1 MSCIRATYTFPYL
14 LLGKFDNYAFTLTSR
29 INYDTLYLM
38 SRKKM
43 RGYVFITFKG
53 DHRPYHVH
61 IYKDRK
67 EIGRWDIE
75 NQKTMDGFEI
85 NNNLKS
91 ALIALKY
98 MLVGEEH
105 GD

>member
-1 MSCIRATYTFPYL
+1 
-14 LLGKFDNYAFTLTSR
+14 
-29 INYDTLYLM
+29 M

>member
-1 MSCIRATYTFPYL
+1 
-14 LLGKFDNYAFTLTSR
+14 
-29 INYDTLYLM
+29 
-38 SRKKM
+38 M